1 MKTLSR
7 PFKRASAFLWN
18 RYKQRKE
25 LERRLAAQKAAVE
38 SGQADDEQV
47 REYYLLHLRRW
58 IVVSLEEL
66 ESIDQEMKILREKD
80 LSKEV
85 SLVLRRLAGSAGES
99 WSSGRCQASGR
110 PPFPWRPARQA
121 AGTPG

>member
-1 MKTLSR
+1 MGDT
-7 PFKRASAFLWN
+7 FLWN

-58 IVVSLEEL
+58 VGVSLEEI
-66 ESIDQEMKILREKD
+66 ESIDQEMKILSEKD
-80 LSKEV
+80 SLKEV
-85 SLVLRRLAGSAGES
+85 SLVPHRLAGSAGES
-99 WSSGRCQASGR
+99 SNSRCCQASRR
-110 PPFPWRPARQA
+110 PPVPWRPARQA